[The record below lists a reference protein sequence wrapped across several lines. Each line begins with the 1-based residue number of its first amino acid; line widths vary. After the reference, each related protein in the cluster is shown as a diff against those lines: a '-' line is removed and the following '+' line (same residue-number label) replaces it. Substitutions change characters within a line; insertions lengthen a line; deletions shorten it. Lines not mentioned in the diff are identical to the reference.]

1 MTVYKE
7 LKGIFKPKK
16 KEVGY
21 FTMALGEGKVVWSD
35 VLDEKAF
42 TQTDANCKNHSAHS
56 HKASANPVDY
66 LTRPD
71 A

>member
-35 VLDEKAF
+35 VLDERAF
-42 TQTDANCKNHSAHS
+42 KHTEDQFKNHFDRY
-56 HKASANPVDY
+56 HKDLALPIEFI
-66 LTRPD
+66 T
-71 A
+71 